1 MDVESAMAATR
12 RRYEDWLDEHGAD
25 SSRAVA
31 WNDPMLQSLRFDL
44 LAQVMEGDEPVTV
57 ADFGCGTGALS
68 AHLAARAEP
77 PALAAYTGYD
87 LVPAMIEAARE
98 RHTDPRM
105 RFEVGTEVREAV
117 DYVLVSGTFTL
128 RAEVSDADWEAHV
141 RDLLEGLWA
150 RSRRGLGFNL
160 ITRGVEVAEPTVYT
174 GEPETWAAWCSR
186 ALPGARVALRYGPP
200 LPDFTVLVRRAGA
213 GPR

>member
-1 MDVESAMAATR
+1 MDVETAMAATR
-12 RRYEDWLDEHGAD
+12 RRYEHWLEEHGAD
-25 SSRAVA
+25 SSQAVA

-57 ADFGCGTGALS
+57 ADFGCGTGALA

-105 RFEVGTEVREAV
+105 RFEVGTEVREEA

-128 RAEVSDADWEAHV
+128 RAEVADADWEAHV

-160 ITRGVEVAEPTVYT
+160 LARGVKPAEPTVYT

-200 LPDFTVLVRRAGA
+200 LPDFTVLVRRASA